1 MSEGR
6 LIRQLLPFERN
17 FTQLPNSWLRD
28 RELSFK
34 ARGLLALLMTH
45 DEGWKVTIKQL
56 AEDASTRDGIDSVR
70 AAVVELE
77 AHGYLIRRPARR
89 GGQFT
94 ADDWEITDPTA
105 LSDPALIGYAAAGR
119 KPASEN
125 PTRRRTASENPTRT
139 ASENPTT
146 LRTPVEDIKSSQS
159 DPGTGARECRT
170 SPTRTHNWLSSG
182 WCEWCPTRQAVSA

>member
-17 FTQLPNSWLRD
+17 FTQLPNAWLRD
-28 RELSFK
+28 PKLSFK

-56 AEDASTRDGIDSVR
+56 ADDASRRDGIDSIR
-70 AAVVELE
+70 AAVEELE
-77 AHGYLIRRPARR
+77 AHGYLIRRPSRR

-119 KPASEN
+119 KTALEN
-125 PTRRRTASENPTRT
+125 PTRRRTALENPTRT
-139 ASENPTT
+139 ALENPTA
-146 LRTPVEDIKSSQS
+146 LRTPEEDIKSSQG
-159 DPGTGARECRT
+159 DPGTGARECKT
-170 SPTRTHNWLSSG
+170 SPTGSHNWLSSG
-182 WCEWCPTRQAVSA
+182 WCEWCPTSQAVSA